1 MFDNLVASKPKRPKT
16 VGETV
21 VSVLLHGLII
31 FAAVKVTAAAPERI
45 KAIIQDT
52 TAFVLEE
59 PDEPEPE
66 PEKPPPDAVVSA
78 NPPPKGFQTLV
89 PPDAIPK
96 DIPPINLNERFDPKN
111 FTGRG
116 TEGGIAAG
124 IVGGTGPVDL
134 SNNEVF
140 LEAQVDDPPQLLQ
153 PGPQRFP
160 PVLQNAGITG
170 RVEVQFIV
178 DTEGHA
184 EPASFKVLSSTHKAF
199 EEPARE
205 MILKSLF
212 KPGRSRGQPVR
223 VLVRQAINFTNPGA

>member
-16 VGETV
+16 AGETV
-21 VSVLLHGLII
+21 VSVLLHAVII

-45 KAIIQDT
+45 RAIIQDT
-52 TAFVLEE
+52 TAFVLEQE
-59 PDEPEPE
+59 EPEPE
-66 PEKPPPDAVVSA
+66 PEPPPPDAVVSA

-116 TEGGIAAG
+116 TEGGVATG